1 MKKENVYRF
10 CYFVSILLVI
20 GFGIK
25 LIKDWVVY
33 NTTLNSAPFYLWV
46 LVDGVFLLLPAA
58 ILFLIGTVLKRKNT
72 P

>member
-1 MKKENVYRF
+1 MKKENGYRL
-10 CYFVSILLVI
+10 CNFVSILLVI

-46 LVDGVFLLLPAA
+46 IVDGIALLLPAA
-58 ILFLIGTVLKRKNT
+58 ILFLIGILLKRKHT